1 MKGTIF
7 MKIKLDSIEA
17 VKAFVNK
24 VNLYSG
30 DVDIVSGRYTI
41 DAKSIMGIFS
51 LDLTKPLTVVIHN
64 KDEEEKFKAEM
75 AAFLID

>member
-1 MKGTIF
+1 

-24 VNLYSG
+24 VNFYSG

-41 DAKSIMGIFS
+41 DAKSLMGIFS
-51 LDLTKPLTVVIHN
+51 LDLEKSLTVVIHN
-64 KDEEEKFKAEM
+64 KDEEEKFKKEM
-75 AAFLID
+75 ADIIVD

>member
-1 MKGTIF
+1 

>member
-1 MKGTIF
+1 

-17 VKAFVNK
+17 VKNFVNK

-30 DVDIVSGRYTI
+30 DIDIVSGRYTI

-51 LDLTKPLTVVIHN
+51 LDLAKPLTVVIHDKN
-64 KDEEEKFKAEM
+64 EEDKFRKDM
-75 AAFLID
+75 ADIIVE

>member
-1 MKGTIF
+1 
-7 MKIKLDSIEA
+7 MKIKLDSIDA
-17 VKAFVNK
+17 VKNFVNK

-51 LDLTKPLTVVIHN
+51 LDLGKPLTVVIHD
-64 KDEEEKFKAEM
+64 KSEEAKFQADM
-75 AAFLID
+75 ADIIVE

>member
-1 MKGTIF
+1 
-7 MKIKLDSIEA
+7 MKIRLDSIDA
-17 VKAFVNK
+17 VKNFVNK

-51 LDLTKPLTVVIHN
+51 LDLAKPLTVVIHD
-64 KDEEEKFKAEM
+64 KTEEDRFKIEM
-75 AAFLID
+75 ADILVD

>member
-1 MKGTIF
+1 

-17 VKAFVNK
+17 VKTFVNK

-51 LDLTKPLTVVIHN
+51 LDLAKPLTVVVHD
-64 KDEEEKFKAEM
+64 KSEEEKFRSEM
-75 AAFLID
+75 ADILVD

>member
-1 MKGTIF
+1 

-24 VNLYSG
+24 VNFYSG

-41 DAKSIMGIFS
+41 DAKSLMGIFS
-51 LDLTKPLTVVIHN
+51 LDLEKSLTVVIHN
-64 KDEEEKFKAEM
+64 KDEEEKVKKEM
-75 AAFLID
+75 ADIIVD

>member
-1 MKGTIF
+1 
-7 MKIKLDSIEA
+7 MKIKLDSIDA
-17 VKAFVNK
+17 VKNFVNK

-51 LDLTKPLTVVIHN
+51 LDLGKPLTVVIHD
-64 KDEEEKFKAEM
+64 KSEEEKFRADM
-75 AAFLID
+75 ADILVD

>member
-1 MKGTIF
+1 
-7 MKIKLDSIEA
+7 MKIRLDSIDA
-17 VKAFVNK
+17 VKNFVNK

-51 LDLTKPLTVVIHN
+51 LDLAKPLTVVVHD
-64 KDEEEKFKAEM
+64 KTEEERFKIEM
-75 AAFLID
+75 ADILAD

>member
-1 MKGTIF
+1 
-7 MKIKLDSIEA
+7 MKIRLDSIDA
-17 VKAFVNK
+17 VKNFVNK

-51 LDLTKPLTVVIHN
+51 LDLAKPLTVVIH
-64 KDEEEKFKAEM
+64 DKAEEDRFKIEM
-75 AAFLID
+75 ADILVD

>member
-1 MKGTIF
+1 
-7 MKIKLDSIEA
+7 MKIRLDSIDA
-17 VKAFVNK
+17 VKNFVNK

-51 LDLTKPLTVVIHN
+51 LDLGKPLTVVIHD
-64 KDEEEKFKAEM
+64 KSEEDKFKADM
-75 AAFLID
+75 ADIIVE

>member
-1 MKGTIF
+1 
-7 MKIKLDSIEA
+7 MKIRLDSIDA
-17 VKAFVNK
+17 VKNFVNK

-51 LDLTKPLTVVIHN
+51 LDLAKPLTVVVHD
-64 KDEEEKFKAEM
+64 KTEEERFKIEM
-75 AAFLID
+75 ADILVD

>member
-1 MKGTIF
+1 
-7 MKIKLDSIEA
+7 MKIQLGSIEA

-30 DVDIVSGRYTI
+30 DIDIVSGRYTI

-51 LDLTKPLTVVIHN
+51 LDLAKPLTVVVHN
-64 KDEEEKFKAEM
+64 KAEEEKFRNDLKE
-75 AAFLID
+75 FIVD